1 MRRDFEQKMQIK
13 KLPVEFEEALPI
25 LKQIRQAGF
34 EAYFVG
40 GCVRDTLLGLPIHD
54 IDIATSAYPEEIKQI
69 FSKTVDTGIEHGTVM
84 VLDHGI
90 GYEITTFRTESGYQ
104 DFRRPDKVEFV
115 RSLAEDLK
123 RRDLTINALALAP
136 DGQIIDLFGGL
147 EDLKAKRIKAV
158 SDAKE
163 RFFEDALR
171 MMRAVRF
178 ASQLDFSIEVNTL
191 QAIQQNAHLLEK
203 IAVERI
209 HVEWI
214 KLLLGKQP
222 KCGLEAFVTTRL
234 FEYCPGFAPHAQAL
248 ADLSKLELELT
259 TEAQCWG
266 LLGYSFKL
274 NEKQLRKLLKAWK
287 TSNEII
293 AQAQHILNLL
303 QIYSTGKKDI
313 WACYQ
318 AKSEAV
324 SAVAQ
329 LATLLA
335 FPAFDA
341 ADFMQAYA
349 QLAIKDK
356 SQLAVNGKL
365 LIKEAK
371 LTPGPLLGK
380 ILNILEREVVLGE
393 ISNQKEALLTR
404 AKNLR

>member
-1 MRRDFEQKMQIK
+1 MRRDFEQKMQIE

-25 LKQIRQAGF
+25 LKRIRQAGF

-69 FSKTVDTGIEHGTVM
+69 FNKTVDTGIEHGTVM

-147 EDLKAKRIKAV
+147 DDLQAKRIKAV
-158 SDAKE
+158 GDPKE

-178 ASQLDFSIEVNTL
+178 ASQLDFVIETKTL

-214 KLLLGKQP
+214 KLLLGKRP
-222 KCGLEAFVTTRL
+222 TRGLEAFVATHL
-234 FEYCPGFAPHAQAL
+234 FEYCPGFAPYAQAL
-248 ADLSKLELELT
+248 TTLSKLELKLT

-266 LLGYSFKL
+266 LLGYNFKL
-274 NEKQLRKLLKAWK
+274 NEKQLSKLLKAWK

-303 QIYSTGKKDI
+303 QIYSVGKKDI
-313 WACYQ
+313 LACYQ
-318 AKSEAV
+318 AKREAV
-324 SAVAQ
+324 VAVAQ
-329 LATLLA
+329 LAPFLS
-335 FPAFDA
+335 FPDFDA
-341 ADFMQAYA
+341 LKFEQTYE

-356 SQLAVNGKL
+356 SQLAVNGRS
-365 LIKEAK
+365 LIEEAN
-371 LTPGPLLGK
+371 LIPGPLLGK
-380 ILNILEREVVLGE
+380 ILNTLETEVVLGKLP
-393 ISNQKEALLTR
+393 NQKEALLTR
-404 AKNLR
+404 AKNLM